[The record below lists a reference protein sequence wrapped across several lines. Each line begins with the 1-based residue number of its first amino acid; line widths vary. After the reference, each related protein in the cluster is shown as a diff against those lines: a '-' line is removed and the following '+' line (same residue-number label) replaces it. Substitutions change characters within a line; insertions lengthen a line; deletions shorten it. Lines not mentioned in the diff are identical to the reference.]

1 MNVKYLSD
9 TFAVTAQLAPADLRE
24 VKAQGFNSV
33 ICNRPDFETPDQPT
47 FREIEEV
54 AREAGLVVHYLPV
67 QSGRPSPDDVDQ
79 FRKLLESVPKPALAY
94 CRTGTRSAMIYTMSK
109 QAADQ
114 AGK

>member
-1 MNVKYLSD
+1 MEYRQISD
-9 TFAVTAQLAPADLRE
+9 DYSVSGQITTEDVATI
-24 VKAQGFNSV
+24 KAAGFNSV

>member
-33 ICNRPDFETPDQPT
+33 ICNRPDFEASGQPA

-54 AREAGLVVHYLPV
+54 AREARLVVHYLPV

-79 FRKLLESVPKPALAY
+79 FRKLLENVPKPALAY